1 MPEYHTSSS
10 AVDTTSFMTNN
21 ARNYFSFIY
30 EKNRDYIVN
39 RMLLFTQGEVCRT
52 VAGQYMG
59 SDNQCRDELQLSAE
73 LTHSGCDL

>member
-1 MPEYHTSSS
+1 MPKYHTSSS

-39 RMLLFTQGEVCRT
+39 RMLLFYAGRGLSEFIGRMSMNCRRA
-52 VAGQYMG
+52 VYGI
-59 SDNQCRDELQLSAE
+59 
-73 LTHSGCDL
+73 